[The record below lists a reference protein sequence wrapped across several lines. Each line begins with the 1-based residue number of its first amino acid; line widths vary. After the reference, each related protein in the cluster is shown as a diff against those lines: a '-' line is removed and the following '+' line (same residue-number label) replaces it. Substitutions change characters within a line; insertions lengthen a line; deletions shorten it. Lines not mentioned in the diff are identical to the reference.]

1 MGQAK
6 RPDARNQLAQMQERM
21 RQNVKYAG
29 PDSALPASLAHPQPS
44 ITKPVGATDHNET
57 PGTVIHSI
65 PLDRIIVREGFN
77 VRSEVLEDEEL
88 NALAQSMKQLGLMH
102 PITVIAQDDHYAVVS
117 GHRRLQAASYLQ
129 WTTIPAVIQTWD
141 ESTQTVANYVENR
154 HRAAVSPFDEARR
167 AVLLMERHGWS
178 LRETATQLHE
188 SLGRLSALVRI
199 YRNPQLR
206 MAMEAERLPLRWLNR
221 FTVLVDREG
230 VEHIP
235 GAIEAYLTWIT
246 KEHPTWERFLEA
258 LATTQAQGTLPEVSR
273 RAPAPSSPVF
283 DRVWTSAQHLAQL
296 TERYQAKL
304 SPDELLSVAQALIT
318 QGELLADAAR
328 RRAVP
333 VAAAIDGSKTPDAQ
347 RGVQR

>member
-29 PDSALPASLAHPQPS
+29 PDSDIPTPLAIPES
-44 ITKPVGATDHNET
+44 STTETVGEMDKNRT
-57 PGTVIHSI
+57 PGAMIQII
-65 PLDRIIVREGFN
+65 PLDRITVREGFN
-77 VRSEVLEDEEL
+77 VRSEILEDEEL
-88 NALAQSMKQLGLMH
+88 NALAQSMKQLGLIH

-117 GHRRLQAASYLQ
+117 GHRRLQAAYYLQ
-129 WTTIPAVIQTWD
+129 WATIPAVIQTWD
-141 ESTQTVANYVENR
+141 EQTQTVANYVENR

-167 AVLLMERHGWS
+167 AVMLMERHGWS

-206 MAMEAERLPLRWLNR
+206 LAMESDQLPLRWLNR

-235 GAIEAYLTWIT
+235 GAIDAYLTWIS

-258 LATTQAQGTLPEVSR
+258 LAMTQGQGALPGISSR
-273 RAPAPSSPVF
+273 SASRQSPLF
-283 DRVWTSAQHLAQL
+283 DRVWTSAQHFAQL
-296 TERYQAKL
+296 AERYQAKL
-304 SPDELLSVAQALIT
+304 SPDELLSVAQTLIA
-318 QGELLADAAR
+318 QGESLAETAR
-328 RRAVP
+328 RRSDHVSATE
-333 VAAAIDGSKTPDAQ
+333 GSTNTDPQ
-347 RGVQR
+347 PSVQR